1 MSLSQLIW
9 LFFGFS
15 GRISRAAYFLAALL
29 MSVILA
35 FLLYRAL
42 LAQEA
47 SGGEAG
53 AWDAALSLSIFV
65 SLWAQAALGV
75 KRLHDFGKPAIFAIA
90 LFLPA
95 LNIIGFIVLCL
106 IPGDRGPNSYGRL
119 TNAPANR

>member
-1 MSLSQLIW
+1 MSLSQLSW

-29 MSVILA
+29 MSLILA

-47 SGGEAG
+47 TGDVG
-53 AWDAALSLSIFV
+53 AWDAALSLCIFV

-90 LFLPA
+90 LFMPA

-106 IPGDRGPNSYGRL
+106 IPGDQGPNTYGRL